1 MASFAGHFYFSPRGR
16 TGRRFYWLM
25 GVLPLLI
32 AGFLIGFVAASLR
45 IPRDNLFVVMGILTP
60 VALWIWICVGARRL
74 HDIGVSGW
82 WMILV
87 LLAPLTVSFALPE
100 HLAQLPA
107 LLAMIVLGVLPG
119 VAGDNRFGRD
129 PRARR
134 VQAAADA
141 VLRTDNSG
149 GRPRER

>member
-1 MASFAGHFYFSPRGR
+1 MASFVGHFYFSPRGR
-16 TGRRFYWLM
+16 TGQRFYWLM
-25 GVLPLLI
+25 GVVPLI
-32 AGFLIGFVAASLR
+32 VAGFLVGFVAASLR
-45 IPRDNLFVVMGILTP
+45 IPRDNLFMLMGILSP
-60 VALWIWICVGARRL
+60 VALWIYICVGARRL

-87 LLAPLTVSFALPE
+87 LVAPLTVSYALPE

-119 VAGDNRFGRD
+119 VTGDNQFGRD

-134 VQAAADA
+134 GQAASDG
-141 VLRTDNSG
+141 LRSDTSL
-149 GRPRER
+149 ERKRGE